1 MIAELII
8 RHKLASCFVQ
18 ATTSNISDPFDGF
31 IVRVV
36 QFRLEHFQIANLEA
50 TGRKRNLEA
59 H

>member
-1 MIAELII
+1 M

-18 ATTSNISDPFDGF
+18 ATTSNISDPFDRF